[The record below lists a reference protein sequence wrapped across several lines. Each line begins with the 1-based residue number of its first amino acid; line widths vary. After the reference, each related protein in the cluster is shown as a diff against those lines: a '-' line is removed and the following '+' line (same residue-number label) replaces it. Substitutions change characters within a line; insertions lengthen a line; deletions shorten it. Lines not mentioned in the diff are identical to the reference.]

1 MIPPDPFGLR
11 RRIHR
16 CLAVARTLMRRLEA
30 LGTVQRLR
38 DGAQDD
44 ELHLKCGARAP
55 SARTDRGKLKNCG
68 IKFIPLDMKMHKKNL
83 PKSELQQWLLDADKH
98 TVVTALDRATPESRY
113 ELFEL
118 LPPGKA
124 EKIFSYLEPVHQ
136 VHLIQDIES
145 KKALSLLEKMEP
157 DDRARLFDELP
168 PETANR
174 FLRRLSAKERRATS
188 LLLKY
193 PPETAGRIMTPFF
206 ISLLPQMTVK
216 EALNKV
222 RAQAA
227 ESETIYV
234 LPVVDKDMSL
244 QGVVELDK
252 LVTAEPM
259 QLISELVYKKI
270 KHFSVYDDQEKVA
283 RFIQSADW
291 LAVPIVEKN
300 GQLVGLVTIDD
311 AMDIMELEE
320 TEDFIRGSASGPLGK
335 PYLSVSVFRLMK
347 ARVIWLSLLA
357 VAGTLTVNVLHAFES
372 TLDQAI
378 ALTLFIPLLIGIG
391 GNTGA
396 QSATTIVRA
405 LAMDDVRIGDFLKIA
420 VRETAV
426 GILLGLTLGIAAYFI
441 VLLLFQKNIAL
452 IISLSLITICT
463 MATLTGSLMPLL
475 ARALRL
481 DPAVVSAPFVTTI
494 IDATG
499 LFIYFMIART
509 ILKF

>member
-1 MIPPDPFGLR
+1 
-11 RRIHR
+11 
-16 CLAVARTLMRRLEA
+16 
-30 LGTVQRLR
+30 
-38 DGAQDD
+38 
-44 ELHLKCGARAP
+44 
-55 SARTDRGKLKNCG
+55 
-68 IKFIPLDMKMHKKNL
+68 
-83 PKSELQQWLLDADKH
+83 
-98 TVVTALDRATPESRY
+98 
-113 ELFEL
+113 
-118 LPPGKA
+118 
-124 EKIFSYLEPVHQ
+124 
-136 VHLIQDIES
+136 
-145 KKALSLLEKMEP
+145 
-157 DDRARLFDELP
+157 
-168 PETANR
+168 
-174 FLRRLSAKERRATS
+174 
-188 LLLKY
+188 
-193 PPETAGRIMTPFF
+193 
-206 ISLLPQMTVK
+206 
-216 EALNKV
+216 
-222 RAQAA
+222 
-227 ESETIYV
+227 
-234 LPVVDKDMSL
+234 
-244 QGVVELDK
+244 
-252 LVTAEPM
+252 
-259 QLISELVYKKI
+259 
-270 KHFSVYDDQEKVA
+270 
-283 RFIQSADW
+283 
-291 LAVPIVEKN
+291 
-300 GQLVGLVTIDD
+300 
-311 AMDIMELEE
+311 
-320 TEDFIRGSASGPLGK
+320 
-335 PYLSVSVFRLMK
+335 MK